1 MHYEHGLG
9 GRMERRLPIMTI
21 VHLARL
27 LDSAAKTQE
36 RTYTDNISAHGARVF
51 SKEPWQPGAS
61 IRVTSIKD
69 DIPIDGKVVYCEQI
83 EGSRFCVGVD
93 FQEARVTW
101 STYLR
106 FDGVT

>member
-51 SKEPWQPGAS
+51 SKEPWQPGTN
-61 IRVTSIKD
+61 IRITSVKD
-69 DIPIDGKVVYCEQI
+69 QISIDGKVIYCQQLEA
-83 EGSRFCVGVD
+83 ERFCVGVD